1 MARPRLPLVIN
12 GIDFSEAAN
21 RTGYSIQYEERM
33 GDNGFLALSGDQEL
47 DILAYKPIITWPL
60 NALWSDELAQ
70 LKTAI
75 RSATFVPV
83 SYFDTDTNQ
92 TKTAYFHGSISQES
106 VPLVSS
112 RGYMLSGMTLTLRA
126 R

>member
-21 RTGYSIQYEERM
+21 RTGYSIYYEERT
-33 GDNGFLALSGDQEL
+33 GQNTFLALSGDEDL
-47 DILAYKPIITWPL
+47 DVLAKKPVITWPL

-70 LKTAI
+70 LENAI
-75 RSATFVPV
+75 DSSTYVPV
-83 SYFDTDTNQ
+83 SYFDTKSNMEQ
-92 TKTAYFHGSISQES
+92 TAYFHGTIDRMPAQ
-106 VPLVSS
+106 LVSE
-112 RGYMLSGMTLTLRA
+112 RGTMFYGMTLTLRA